1 MRSIQEIDRELERTR
16 QKAARLRKLDVS
28 VEDIERQLK
37 RRRITEQEAR
47 HILEQEP
54 GDMAELAR
62 MSLVA
67 FLARLSGNPEGRE
80 AEARRGAAMAKARYD
95 AARWDIEDLERL
107 ARDARREREQLRDV
121 PQQYQ
126 ALLKEKETMLRSRED
141 GSSRRLGE
149 FAQKLEHVAG
159 ELREI
164 QEAVQAGLTAQQAL
178 RELRDSLEGAEHWG
192 IWNDVSGAGI
202 MSTFAKHGCL
212 DDVQDAAYEARRNLS
227 FFRVELADVP
237 QELVPD
243 LAMENFI
250 AFADYFFD
258 GLFADLF
265 VRSRIQEARRQVET
279 VTAQVSEMISRL
291 RNERE
296 SLEEQQG
303 QLEWERERLATA
315 QSRAQS
321 APAERGSEDL

>member
-80 AEARRGAAMAKARYD
+80 AEERRGAAMAKARYD

-126 ALLKEKETMLRSRED
+126 ALL
-141 GSSRRLGE
+141 
-149 FAQKLEHVAG
+149 
-159 ELREI
+159 
-164 QEAVQAGLTAQQAL
+164 
-178 RELRDSLEGAEHWG
+178 
-192 IWNDVSGAGI
+192 
-202 MSTFAKHGCL
+202 
-212 DDVQDAAYEARRNLS
+212 
-227 FFRVELADVP
+227 
-237 QELVPD
+237 
-243 LAMENFI
+243 
-250 AFADYFFD
+250 
-258 GLFADLF
+258 
-265 VRSRIQEARRQVET
+265 
-279 VTAQVSEMISRL
+279 
-291 RNERE
+291 
-296 SLEEQQG
+296 
-303 QLEWERERLATA
+303 
-315 QSRAQS
+315 
-321 APAERGSEDL
+321 